1 MKDMQA
7 QLEKLR
13 VQVAECEMIRDL
25 ATDPAKRELFG
36 RLAEHFKTLVSD
48 LEQAIAARTPP
59 DGIPGPKTGEPRQN
73 EEDGA

>member
-1 MKDMQA
+1 
-7 QLEKLR
+7 
-13 VQVAECEMIRDL
+13 
-25 ATDPAKRELFG
+25 
-36 RLAEHFKTLVSD
+36 VSD